1 MEKFMFKVNNSLTYI
16 DDPYVARNVFIGK
29 KLDTESLPT
38 YKKSKS
44 LLPEPVWE
52 GHDDAIACYNKA
64 WEIAFSNLKK
74 PNPKSGLVSSF
85 IDTAFNGFTFMW
97 DSAFMTMFGKYASHI
112 FDFQKTLD
120 NFYAKQHRDGFI
132 CREICEEKDGEHFNR
147 HDPSSTGPNIL
158 AWCEW
163 EYYELTG
170 DESRL
175 KYVFDP
181 LMAFHNWL
189 KLNRTWQSGMYWS
202 SGWGCG
208 MDNLPR
214 HNETSMPDFSHGH
227 MDWVDTTIQQ
237 ILNAKTLIKMAE
249 ILNRSDETKELKK
262 EVELLTK
269 TVNDCLWDSKTAFY
283 YDRKRDGML
292 SDVKFIGAYW
302 ALLADIV
309 PKDRIA
315 PFVAHLD
322 NENEFN
328 RPHRVPALSF
338 DHQDYDEMGD
348 YWNGGVWPPTN
359 YMVLK
364 GLERNGYNKLA
375 YEIAENHITNAVDVF
390 LSTNTLWENYAPESA
405 SPGKPARKDFV
416 GWSGIIPISVLFEY
430 VFGIRPDAQHK
441 KIVWY
446 LNLNEKHGIKNYH
459 FMGNSYDII
468 CEKYTPGEKPHI
480 KVTGTASV
488 TIELHYGENIEILE
502 F

>member
-16 DDPYVARNVFIGK
+16 DDPYVAQNAFIGK
-29 KLDTESLPT
+29 ALDTDRLPT

-44 LLPEPVWE
+44 LLPQPVWE
-52 GHDDAIACYNKA
+52 GHSDVIDCYNKA

-97 DSAFMTMFGKYASHI
+97 DSSFMTMFGKYASHI

-132 CREICEEKDGEHFNR
+132 CREICEEKDGEHF
-147 HDPSSTGPNIL
+147 HKDDPSSTGPNIL

-175 KYVFDP
+175 QYVFDP

-189 KLNRTWQSGMYWS
+189 KLNRTWQSGMYWTT
-202 SGWGCG
+202 GWGCG

-214 HNETSMPDFSHGH
+214 HNETSIPDFSHGH
-227 MDWVDTTIQQ
+227 MDWVDATIQQ

-249 ILNRSDETKELKK
+249 ILGRSEETTELKA
-262 EVELLTK
+262 EVELLAQ
-269 TVNDCLWDSKTAFY
+269 TVNDCLWDEKTSFY
-283 YDRKRDGML
+283 YDRKRNGTL

-309 PKDRIA
+309 PKERLA
-315 PFVAHLD
+315 PFIAHLD
-322 NENEFN
+322 NENEFK
-328 RPHRVPALSF
+328 RPHRVPALSY
-338 DHQDYDEMGD
+338 DHPDYDNMGD
-348 YWNGGVWPPTN
+348 YWNGGVWAPTN

-375 YEIAENHITNAVDVF
+375 YEIAKNHLENAVEVF
-390 LSTNTLWENYAPESA
+390 LKTGTLWENYAPESA
-405 SPGKPARKDFV
+405 DQGHPARKDFV
-416 GWSGIIPISVLFEY
+416 GWAGLIPIAVLFEY
-430 VFGIRPDAQHK
+430 VFGIRPNAQEK

-446 LNLNEKHGIKNYH
+446 LNLKEKHGIKNYH

-468 CEKYTPGEKPHI
+468 CEGFDENNKPI
-480 KVTGTASV
+480 ITVTGNGDV
-488 TIELHYGENIEILE
+488 TVEVYYNNEKFLI
-502 F
+502 